1 MNVHI
6 ALIGRTMEP
15 ALKGYQYYG
24 MDKLFLLHTQDT
36 EEFPFK
42 KTAEEVKRRL
52 ADVGFSNVF
61 LVEINPFDMNN
72 IIEAIVR
79 IAENEKQASIY
90 INITGGT
97 NLMAGAAC
105 SATFFIGAKAYYVL
119 DENRLPKGSTLE
131 DQILE
136 LPTPKVPYARNLQK
150 TQLKILSKL
159 VQYNGTASNRQLHY
173 ELKTSP
179 QKLSYN
185 IRELETKGFVTTKR
199 GWEVQKMYRGKPFIK
214 VDRRILAVSI
224 TNAGRLV
231 TSWTSTR

>member
-1 MNVHI
+1 MDVHI

-15 ALKGYQYYG
+15 ILKGFQYYG
-24 MDKLFLLHTQDT
+24 MDKLYLLHSQDT
-36 EEFPFK
+36 KEFPFE

-52 ADVGFSNVF
+52 ADVGFGNVS
-61 LVEINPFDMNN
+61 LIEINPFDMNN
-72 IIEAIVR
+72 IIGSIIRIV
-79 IAENEKQASIY
+79 ESEKQSSIY
-90 INITGGT
+90 VNITGGT

-105 SATFFIGAKAYYVL
+105 SASFFVGAKAYYVL
-119 DENRLPKGSTLE
+119 DESKLPKNSPLQ

-136 LPTPKVPYARNLQK
+136 LPTPKVPYARSLQK
-150 TQLKILSKL
+150 TQMKILTKL
-159 VQYNGTASNRQLHY
+159 MQHQGAASNRQLRY

-199 GWEVQKMYRGKPFIK
+199 GWEKEKMYRGKRIRK
-214 VDRRILAVSI
+214 IDRRILSVSL

-231 TSWTSTR
+231 ATWTEA